1 MVETI
6 QARNITL
13 LDLVDKFGLQLV
25 EDEQFFGDWGDD
37 FPEITEFE
45 KQFLDQV
52 KASYLNLLLYPPMLE
67 NTVKMVVL
75 SPLLQLAGFYL
86 PPFHIKSEPE
96 IQIEIEDEDKVVK
109 GNIDVL
115 VLQRRFWV
123 LVIESKRQD
132 FSLSV
137 GVAQILAYMLAN
149 PDSKRPTFGMLTNGG
164 EFQLVKL
171 TRQDTPQ
178 YAFSPSFNLR
188 NPGNDL
194 YRILSILKRLAQIL
208 SISPTP

>member
-6 QARNITL
+6 QAQNINL
-13 LDLVDKFGLQLV
+13 LDLSDKFGLQLV
-25 EDEQFFGDWGDD
+25 EDEQFFRDWGDEL
-37 FPEITEFE
+37 PEITEFE

-52 KASYLNLLLYPPMLE
+52 KASYLNLLMYPPMLE

-86 PPFHIKSEPE
+86 PPFHIKSEPA
-96 IQIEIEDEDKVVK
+96 IQIAVEDENTVVK

-115 VLQRRFWV
+115 VLQRRLWV

-132 FSLSV
+132 FSLAV

-149 PDSKRPTFGMLTNGG
+149 PNSDRSTLGMLTNGG
-164 EFQLVKL
+164 EFQFVKL
-171 TRQDTPQ
+171 TRRNKPQ
-178 YAFSPSFNLR
+178 YAFSQSFNLR
-188 NPGNDL
+188 NPGNEL
-194 YRILSILKRLAQIL
+194 YAVLSILKRLAQIL
-208 SISPTP
+208 SI

>member
-13 LDLVDKFGLQLV
+13 LDLVDKFNLQLV

-37 FPEITEFE
+37 LPELTEFE
-45 KQFLDQV
+45 KQFLDKV

-67 NTVKMVVL
+67 STVKMVVL
-75 SPLLQLAGFYL
+75 SPLLHLAGFYL
-86 PPFHIKSEPE
+86 PPFHIKAEPG
-96 IQIEIEDEDKVVK
+96 IQIAIEDEDTIVK
-109 GNIDVL
+109 GNIDIL
-115 VLQRRFWV
+115 VLQRRLWV
-123 LVIESKRQD
+123 MVVESKRQD
-132 FSLSV
+132 FSLVV

-149 PDSKRPTFGMLTNGG
+149 PDSDKVTLGMLTNGD
-164 EFQLVKL
+164 EFQFIKL

-178 YAFSPSFNLR
+178 YAFSQSFNIR

-194 YRILSILKRLAQIL
+194 YTVLRLLKRLSQLL
-208 SISPTP
+208 SV

>member
-13 LDLVDKFGLQLV
+13 LDLADKFNLQLV

-37 FPEITEFE
+37 LPELSEFE

-52 KASYLNLLLYPPMLE
+52 KASYFNLLMYPPMLE
-67 NTVKMVVL
+67 STVKMVVL
-75 SPLLQLAGFYL
+75 SPLLHLAGFYL
-86 PPFHIKSEPE
+86 PPFHIKAEPG
-96 IQIEIEDEDKVVK
+96 IQIAVEDEDTIVQ

-115 VLQRRFWV
+115 ILQRRLWV
-123 LVIESKRQD
+123 MVIESKRQD
-132 FSLSV
+132 FSLAV

-149 PDSKRPTFGMLTNGG
+149 PDSDKVTLGMLTNGG
-164 EFQLVKL
+164 EFQFVKL
-171 TRQDTPQ
+171 TQQDTPQ
-178 YAFSPSFNLR
+178 YAFSQSFNIR

-194 YRILSILKRLAQIL
+194 YTVLRLLKRLAQLL
-208 SISPTP
+208 SV